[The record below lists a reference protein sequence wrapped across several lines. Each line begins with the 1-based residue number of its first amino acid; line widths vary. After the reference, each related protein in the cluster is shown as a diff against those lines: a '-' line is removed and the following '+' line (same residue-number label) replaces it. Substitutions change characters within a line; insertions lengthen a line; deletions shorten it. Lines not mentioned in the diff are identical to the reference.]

1 MPIPFLQRI
10 RKNQLGAETPGAASA
25 KRPPSGT
32 DGVRPAKTDPVTGV
46 ERRRHVRPVEIK
58 THEFLWVAKAENR
71 SIQKGEMEA
80 VSDAAVR
87 VNLRRRGLLPV
98 SVKKKA
104 QGLFGIKGRGGI
116 KEAYIVVMVR
126 QLSTMINAGVP
137 AVQCFEMLA
146 SSTENKAMKK
156 MLKGIL
162 RHLQTGET
170 IADGMAQ
177 YPKYFDRLFIS
188 LIKAGEQGGIL
199 DTILLRLADYRERS
213 LRLQK
218 KVRSAMFY
226 PAAIITVMIVVVS
239 VLMIFVI
246 PVFAHLFSS
255 FGATL
260 PLLTQMVIN
269 LSNWMSAHWYIVV
282 GSPIAAVWLFIF
294 AYRKNLAFRTRVDR
308 VSLKLPVLGP
318 ILLKSA
324 IARFTR
330 TLSTMQSAGVP
341 IMDAL
346 LTLSRV
352 SNNVIIEQS
361 VLRAR
366 KDVMA
371 GGRMTTALKEDG
383 IFPVMATQMLGIG
396 EETGAI
402 EVMASKVADFY
413 EGEVEESVDRM
424 STLMEPIIMV
434 ILGIIVGTLVIAM
447 YMPIFMMGAVVT
459 HGG

>member
-1 MPIPFLQRI
+1 M
-10 RKNQLGAETPGAASA
+10 ASIFSS
-25 KRPPSGT
+25 KKGSRSSLDTSTSPSG
-32 DGVRPAKTDPVTGV
+32 GSPSGGNRSHAGKEPKS
-46 ERRRHVRPVEIK
+46 
-58 THEFLWVAKAENR
+58 HEFLWQAKAENG
-71 SIQKGEMEA
+71 SLQKGEMEA
-80 VSDAAVR
+80 VSETAVR
-87 VNLRRRGLLPV
+87 VSLRQRGLLPV
-98 SVKKKA
+98 TVKQKP
-104 QGLFGIKGRGGI
+104 QGVFGFKGRGGI
-116 KEAYIVVMVR
+116 KEADIVVMVR

-146 SSTENKAMKK
+146 LSTENKAMKK

-162 RHLQTGET
+162 GYLHSGNS
-170 IADGMAQ
+170 IAESMKH

-188 LIKAGEQGGIL
+188 LVQAGEQGGIL
-199 DTILLRLADYRERS
+199 DTILMRLAEYRERS
-213 LRLQK
+213 LRMQK

-246 PVFAHLFSS
+246 PVFAHLFKS

-269 LSNWMSAHWYIVV
+269 ISDWMKDHWYIVV
-282 GSPIAAVWLFIF
+282 GSPILAVWIFIY
-294 AYRKNLAFRTRVDR
+294 AYKHNLSFRTQVDR
-308 VSLKLPVLGP
+308 ISLKLPILGP
-318 ILLKSA
+318 VLLKGA

-330 TLSTMQSAGVP
+330 TLSTMQAAGVP
-341 IMDAL
+341 IMEAL
-346 LTLSRV
+346 ETLARI
-352 SNNVIIEQS
+352 SNNVVIEQS

-366 KDVMA
+366 KDVIS
-371 GGRMTTALKEDG
+371 GGRMTNALKEYA

-396 EETGAI
+396 EDTGAI

-413 EGEVEESVDRM
+413 EGEVEESVHRM

-447 YMPIFMMGAVVT
+447 YMPIFKMGAVVT

>member
-1 MPIPFLQRI
+1 MASLFTTKKTKKTSAVSASKKIPTHEYLW
-10 RKNQLGAETPGAASA
+10 T
-25 KRPPSGT
+25 
-32 DGVRPAKTDPVTGV
+32 AKT
-46 ERRRHVRPVEIK
+46 
-58 THEFLWVAKAENR
+58 ENGK
-71 SIQKGEMEA
+71 IQKGEMEA
-80 VSDAAVR
+80 VSETAVK
-87 VNLRRRGLLPV
+87 VGLRRRGLSPV
-98 SVKKKA
+98 SVKKKS
-104 QGLFGIKGRGGI
+104 QGIFGFAGRGGI

-126 QLSTMINAGVP
+126 QLATMINAGVP

-146 SSTENKAMKK
+146 LSTENQAMKK

-162 RHLQTGET
+162 RHLNTGET
-170 IADGMAQ
+170 IAQGMAH

-218 KVRSAMFY
+218 KMRSAMFY

-246 PVFAHLFSS
+246 PVFAKLFSS
-255 FGATL
+255 FGASL

-269 LSNWMSAHWYIVV
+269 ISDWMKSHWYIVV
-282 GSPIAAVWLFIF
+282 GAPIAAVWLFI
-294 AYRKNLAFRTRVDR
+294 ATYKKNLSFRTQVDK

-318 ILLKSA
+318 ILLKGA

-330 TLSTMQSAGVP
+330 TLATMQSAGVP
-341 IMDAL
+341 IVEAL
-346 LTLSRV
+346 ETLSRI

-366 KDVMA
+366 QDVIS
-371 GGRMTTALKEDG
+371 GGRMTNVLKEDG
-383 IFPVMATQMLGIG
+383 VFPVMATQMLGIG

-402 EVMASKVADFY
+402 EVMASKIADFY
-413 EGEVEESVDRM
+413 EGEVEESVNRM

-434 ILGIIVGTLVIAM
+434 ILGLIVGTLVVAM
-447 YMPIFMMGAVVT
+447 YMPIFKMGAVVT

>member
-1 MPIPFLQRI
+1 MTSFFST
-10 RKNQLGAETPGAASA
+10 KNTKKTSAESA
-25 KRPPSGT
+25 LKAPQ
-32 DGVRPAKTDPVTGV
+32 
-46 ERRRHVRPVEIK
+46 
-58 THEFLWVAKAENR
+58 THEYIWAAKAENGT
-71 SIQKGEMEA
+71 IQKGEMDA
-80 VSDAAVR
+80 VSDTAVK
-87 VNLRRRGLLPV
+87 VLLRRRGLSAV
-98 SVKKKA
+98 SVKKKS
-104 QGLFGIKGRGGI
+104 QGVFGFKGRGGI

-126 QLSTMINAGVP
+126 QLATMINAGVP
-137 AVQCFEMLA
+137 AVQSFEMLTL
-146 SSTENKAMKK
+146 STENKAMKK

-162 RHLQTGET
+162 RYLNTGET
-170 IADGMAQ
+170 IAQGMAH
-177 YPKYFDRLFIS
+177 YPKYFDRLFVS

-246 PVFAHLFSS
+246 PVFAQLFNS

-269 LSNWMSAHWYIVV
+269 ISDWMKSHWYIVV
-282 GSPIAAVWLFIF
+282 GTPVAAVWLF
-294 AYRKNLAFRTRVDR
+294 AYAYKKNLSFRTQVDR

-318 ILLKSA
+318 ILLKGA
-324 IARFTR
+324 VARFTR

-341 IMDAL
+341 IVEAL
-346 LTLSRV
+346 ETLSRI

-366 KDVMA
+366 KDVIA
-371 GGRMTTALKEDG
+371 GGRMTSALKEDG

-396 EETGAI
+396 EETGSI

-413 EGEVEESVDRM
+413 EEEVEESVNRM

-447 YMPIFMMGAVVT
+447 YMPIFKMGAVVT

>member
-1 MPIPFLQRI
+1 MSFLSTGKR
-10 RKNQLGAETPGAASA
+10 
-25 KRPPSGT
+25 RPPQVSAN
-32 DGVRPAKTDPVTGV
+32 PQ
-46 ERRRHVRPVEIK
+46 ERHRRSKDIK
-58 THEFLWVAKAENR
+58 VHEYFWQAKAENG

-80 VSDAAVR
+80 VSETAVR
-87 VNLRRRGLLPV
+87 TGLRRRGLLPV
-98 SVKKKA
+98 SVKKKS
-104 QGLFGIKGRGGI
+104 QGAFGFKGRGGI
-116 KEAYIVVMVR
+116 READIVVMVR

-146 SSTENKAMKK
+146 LSTENKAMKK

-162 RHLQTGET
+162 GHLNSGDP
-170 IADGMAQ
+170 IAESMKH

-188 LIKAGEQGGIL
+188 LVQAGEQGGIL
-199 DTILLRLADYRERS
+199 DTILLRLAEYRERS

-246 PVFAHLFSS
+246 PVFAHLFKS

-260 PLLTQMVIN
+260 PLLTQMVIHV
-269 LSNWMSAHWYIVV
+269 SDWMKSHWYIVV
-282 GSPIAAVWLFIF
+282 GSPIAAVWLFIY
-294 AYRKNLAFRTRVDR
+294 AYKHNLSFRARVDR
-308 VSLKLPVLGP
+308 ISLKLPVLGP
-318 ILLKSA
+318 ILLKGA
-324 IARFTR
+324 VARFTR
-330 TLSTMQSAGVP
+330 TLSTMQAAGVP
-341 IMDAL
+341 IMEAL
-346 LTLSRV
+346 ETLARI
-352 SNNVIIEQS
+352 SNNVVIEQS

-413 EGEVEESVDRM
+413 EGEVEESVNRM

-447 YMPIFMMGAVVT
+447 YMPIFKMGAVVT

>member
-1 MPIPFLQRI
+1 MASFFSA
-10 RKNQLGAETPGAASA
+10 KNTKKAKPGDPASA
-25 KRPPSGT
+25 KEPSSGASSAA
-32 DGVRPAKTDPVTGV
+32 V
-46 ERRRHVRPVEIK
+46 K
-58 THEFLWVAKAENR
+58 THEFLWVAKAANNA
-71 SIQKGEMEA
+71 IQKGEMEA
-80 VSDAAVR
+80 ASDMV
-87 VNLRRRGLLPV
+87 VKSTLRRRGLMPV
-98 SVKKKA
+98 SVKKKP
-104 QGLFGIKGRGGI
+104 QGVFGFKGRGGI
-116 KEAYIVVMVR
+116 KEADIVIMVR
-126 QLSTMINAGVP
+126 QLATMINAGVP

-146 SSTENKAMKK
+146 LSTENKAMKK

-162 RHLQTGET
+162 QYLNAGET
-170 IADGMAQ
+170 IAQGMAH

-213 LRLQK
+213 MKLKK
-218 KVRSAMFY
+218 KVNSAMFY
-226 PAAIITVMIVVVS
+226 PAAIITVMVVVVS

-246 PVFAHLFSS
+246 PVFAQLFKS

-269 LSNWMSAHWYIVV
+269 ISDWMKSHWYIVV
-282 GSPIAAVWLFIF
+282 GSPIAGVWLFIA
-294 AYRKNLAFRTRVDR
+294 AYKKSLAFRTQVDR
-308 VSLKLPVLGP
+308 ISLKLPVLGP
-318 ILLKSA
+318 ILLKGA

-330 TLSTMQSAGVP
+330 TLATMQSAGVP
-341 IMDAL
+341 IVEAL
-346 LTLSRV
+346 ETLSRI

-366 KDVMA
+366 KDVIA
-371 GGRMTTALKEDG
+371 GGRMTSVLKEDA

-413 EGEVEESVDRM
+413 EGEVEESVNRM

-447 YMPIFMMGAVVT
+447 YMPIFKMGAVVT

>member
-1 MPIPFLQRI
+1 MASFFSS
-10 RKNQLGAETPGAASA
+10 KNTKQNSAE
-25 KRPPSGT
+25 
-32 DGVRPAKTDPVTGV
+32 PAFKK
-46 ERRRHVRPVEIK
+46 IK
-58 THEFLWVAKAENR
+58 AHEYLWVAKTENGK
-71 SIQKGEMEA
+71 IQKGEMEA
-80 VSDAAVR
+80 VSETAVK
-87 VNLRRRGLLPV
+87 VGLRRRGLSPV
-98 SVKKKA
+98 SVKKKS
-104 QGLFGIKGRGGI
+104 QGIFGFTGRGGI
-116 KEAYIVVMVR
+116 KETYIVVMVR
-126 QLSTMINAGVP
+126 QLATMINAGVP

-146 SSTENKAMKK
+146 LATENQSMKK

-162 RHLQTGET
+162 RNLNTGET
-170 IADGMAQ
+170 IAQGMAH

-218 KVRSAMFY
+218 KMRSAMFY

-260 PLLTQMVIN
+260 PLLTRMVIN
-269 LSNWMSAHWYIVV
+269 ISDWMKTHWYIVV
-282 GSPIAAVWLFIF
+282 GSPIGAVWLFI
-294 AYRKNLAFRTRVDR
+294 ATYKKNLSFRTQVDR

-318 ILLKSA
+318 ILLKGA
-324 IARFTR
+324 VARFTR
-330 TLSTMQSAGVP
+330 TLATMQSAGVP
-341 IMDAL
+341 IVEAL
-346 LTLSRV
+346 ETLSRI
-352 SNNVIIEQS
+352 SNNVIIERS

-366 KDVMA
+366 QDVIA
-371 GGRMTTALKEDG
+371 GGRMTNVLKEDG
-383 IFPVMATQMLGIG
+383 VFPVMATQMLGIG

-413 EGEVEESVDRM
+413 EGEVEESVNRM

-434 ILGIIVGTLVIAM
+434 VLGIIVGTLVVAM
-447 YMPIFMMGAVVT
+447 YMPIFKMGAVVT